1 MAKTFSIEEKPNI
14 KASFKI
20 SNEGTQ
26 NHNKLFNRDLPDQHP
41 ISSITGLEERL
52 EKPTFPEMISGSG
65 LQAPTSTPTF
75 YGEKYLCRNEKKM
88 YIAEEGWALK
98 ENVTN
103 TATFDS
109 SDGSVTGFEGGY
121 GVFTNSSFFQ
131 WEETFDFKMSFKINS
146 DVNVSN
152 IYHLF
157 YSACQNTMGNN
168 YTIAL
173 TIRYGKIRL
182 RFDDNA
188 STVFN
193 EDVLQSS
200 LSVGVKYYLEII
212 KNGTNLNVYLSTGGY
227 RETIIEESSFSTT
240 TKTASG
246 NIRYKAFSF
255 GCALIKPINQGSYIV
270 YGANLFTIGTVY
282 LPGSYGDMVEKSV
295 SSLAWVS
302 YDIEDEK
309 IYLDTTNNILF
320 FYKNNI
326 LTPIGG

>member
-52 EKPTFPEMISGSG
+52 EKPTFPEMINGSG

-109 SDGSVTGFEGGY
+109 SDGSVTGFSGGY

-157 YSACQNTMGNN
+157 YSVCQNTMGNN

-182 RFDDNA
+182 RFDDNV

-193 EDVLQSS
+193 EDILQSS
-200 LSVGVKYYLEII
+200 LSIGVKYYLEII
-212 KNGTNLNVYLSTGGY
+212 KNGTSLNVYLSTGGY

-255 GCALIKPINQGSYIV
+255 GCALIKPMNQSSYVV

-282 LPGSYGDMVEKSV
+282 LLGSYGDMVEKSV

-302 YDIEDEK
+302 HDIEDEK

-320 FYKNNI
+320 FYKDNI